1 MTLFGFFLS
10 VFVISFSCFFE
21 RRSRFIYLFAW
32 GELEGTRMGS
42 VRGIVL
48 LVFTFAIFIGGI
60 MTILRGV
67 FKMRELLVRRKKG
80 KM

>member
-1 MTLFGFFLS
+1 
-10 VFVISFSCFFE
+10 
-21 RRSRFIYLFAW
+21 
-32 GELEGTRMGS
+32 MGS